1 VYRGASNGDLING
14 AKPLDVD
21 LDELERAGG
30 YISADQ
36 CLSYEDHRGNVL
48 LPLAAAAVQQP
59 DLADRLNALMHV
71 ISSQPGAFKGGYP
84 RVENDLEWDKA
95 IDRTERLMAQGAP
108 VRGLG
113 SFYHAAEL
121 GGFMR
126 VPAPEPL
133 ELVTPPRV
141 MEIAPA
147 GVGGIECSRLS
158 NLMSSGVAYKRPI
171 ELGGW
176 LVLGELT
183 VLNAPGGVG
192 KTTLEVLMALA
203 LATGSSHLLDL
214 MVYSAR
220 PVLFLN
226 YEEVTQELVLKFRAA
241 ARHHRVEVDDLARI
255 HLYGSDTVPATTMTV
270 VDLETRQARVNA
282 VWFAW
287 LRQLVIETGAQVIFL
302 DPYSALMPHGM
313 NDNGLTYS
321 VVRALKSIASE
332 CGCAIVVSAHTKKFG
347 TLDGDGAEAVMG
359 AAALINGAR
368 VVLGI
373 RKLDAVTAKA
383 IGAGYGEEDD
393 YREIVN
399 QKANYTPVGR
409 GKYVRMVGVP
419 MNNAGGLYKDG
430 DWVAVAEPY
439 SPRVGGRSLPLAAIK
454 DAAIQLAR
462 GSSGGGEPYCQK
474 KGGDRWFGADI
485 AAAIKPH
492 LPDLGPKALEAAA
505 KELVAEGLNGGW
517 IVIRPYKNI
526 HRKNSPGLMVV
537 WAATDFAHD
546 PAPSGVYQA

>member
-1 VYRGASNGDLING
+1 MFDVRPAPEAFARLAALAGAPVQPDPLAHLGPRPVWVDEVYRGASNGDLING

-302 DPYSALMPHGM
+302 DPYSRHERQRPDL
-313 NDNGLTYS
+313 LR
-321 VVRALKSIASE
+321 RARAQVDS
-332 CGCAIVVSAHTKKFG
+332 
-347 TLDGDGAEAVMG
+347 
-359 AAALINGAR
+359 
-368 VVLGI
+368 
-373 RKLDAVTAKA
+373 
-383 IGAGYGEEDD
+383 
-393 YREIVN
+393 
-399 QKANYTPVGR
+399 
-409 GKYVRMVGVP
+409 VGVWLRHRRLRP
-419 MNNAGGLYKDG
+419 HQE
-430 DWVAVAEPY
+430 V
-439 SPRVGGRSLPLAAIK
+439 R
-454 DAAIQLAR
+454 DAR
-462 GSSGGGEPYCQK
+462 
-474 KGGDRWFGADI
+474 R
-485 AAAIKPH
+485 
-492 LPDLGPKALEAAA
+492 
-505 KELVAEGLNGGW
+505 
-517 IVIRPYKNI
+517 
-526 HRKNSPGLMVV
+526 
-537 WAATDFAHD
+537 
-546 PAPSGVYQA
+546 